1 MAEAMA
7 TSTRTTDPVRS
18 RARGERGFSLVE
30 VLVALFVISLG
41 VLAAAPMFV
50 YAMKGNA
57 AGADFGSVGAIAV
70 ERMELLRS
78 QTFGSLT
85 AGGNLA
91 SNVTNFSD
99 VTDPEYIV
107 RWRIQDN
114 ATPATTKTITV
125 RAIATRRVVGQRKEI
140 TVTTLRG
147 R

>member
-1 MAEAMA
+1 
-7 TSTRTTDPVRS
+7 
-18 RARGERGFSLVE
+18 
-30 VLVALFVISLG
+30 VLVALFVIALG

-50 YAMKGNA
+50 YAMQGNA

-91 SNVTNFSD
+91 SS
-99 VTDPEYIV
+99 VTDYSDLSDPQYIV

-114 ATPATTKTITV
+114 ATPPTTKVITI
-125 RAIATRRVVGQRKEI
+125 RAIAVRQVVGQRKEI